1 MTTGDALGDD
11 AELHRAPQARVIS
24 PRPSHLTDEA
34 FDPNYEQVAPRPAV
48 SLRVPLRDLLVHAF
62 YNRRIILLTA
72 LLPVLAGIALAAFY
86 GAPRF
91 MAEASL
97 VVLVG
102 RENTSSAD
110 ITGANP
116 INLSITGL
124 KEVASEIDIIY
135 SNDVIDQTIRTIG
148 PAVLLPSIGE
158 GRVFGLL
165 PAPAPTDQVKA
176 VEDWF
181 RSRLRAAVQSDTNVL
196 HITFI
201 HSDRA
206 LAIRTLSVLID
217 AYLSH
222 RRQVYANVTS
232 GYLSSELTGYT
243 TRLNALEAQIQAV
256 KADYGVLDI
265 TKDIATAADRI
276 DRIQRAKDDLTE
288 RREAARAQA
297 TAAAAKLAAAPRSVF
312 AGRDQTN
319 QHGNDD
325 SRNALLRLQV
335 ERDHLAAQYESS
347 YPPLAELDRKI
358 ASTRSAIATA
368 QRTNSTATR
377 DERNPTWDTLNNQVL
392 AAQIQQ
398 SSLDQQ
404 LQQVES
410 ELVPAQ
416 ARATALLTAEAK
428 LRDLGRSRDVLE
440 TSYRQ
445 FASREAS
452 ARIDEDAA
460 RERNANVHV
469 VQQPTAP
476 YRGSSLRASFLVAG
490 VLGGVLLAGAAA
502 VLSTM
507 LRNVYILPS
516 EAERHLRIP
525 VVADVPVGPRQFGT
539 PAGARPL
546 ANLAVMLL
554 DISTAGERF
563 GVFQF
568 VSTERDAVA
577 GAMVRALATEFAV
590 IHNLKTLLIDMQGD
604 GRDHL
609 AALGRGAGLSRNAS
623 DASLSIQ
630 PTATPTLFVALDG
643 ANSDLANTRT
653 LLPQARRMIRGLRTS
668 YDMVLTIAPPVA
680 DDYAAR
686 RLATL
691 VDANLLVLQADRTS
705 AGTAAAL
712 CESLLAAGA
721 AIFGAVLT
729 GPRTYV
735 PRSILR
741 WL

>member
-1 MTTGDALGDD
+1 MTIGDAVGDD
-11 AELHRAPQARVIS
+11 AELHGAPQARVVS
-24 PRPSHLTDEA
+24 PRLSQLTDEA
-34 FDPNYEQVAPRPAV
+34 FDPSYEQVPPRKAV

-62 YNRRIILLTA
+62 YNRRVILLTA
-72 LLPVLAGIALAAFY
+72 LLPVLAGIGLAVVY
-86 GAPRF
+86 GGARF
-91 MAEASL
+91 TADATL

-102 RENTSSAD
+102 RENTSSSD
-110 ITGANP
+110 ITGASP

-148 PAVLLPSIGE
+148 PAVLLPSIGQ
-158 GRVFGLL
+158 GRLFGLL
-165 PAPAPTDQVKA
+165 PAPAPSDQVKA
-176 VEDWF
+176 LEDWF
-181 RSRLRAAVQSDTNVL
+181 RSRLRAAVQNDTNVL
-196 HITFI
+196 HVTFI
-201 HSDRA
+201 HPDRA

-217 AYLSH
+217 AYFSH

-232 GYLSSELTGYT
+232 SYLSTELTGYT
-243 TRLNALEAQIQAV
+243 SRLGALEAQIQAV
-256 KADYGVLDI
+256 KAEYGVLDI
-265 TKDIATAADRI
+265 AKDITTASERI
-276 DRIQRAKDDLTE
+276 DRIQRVKDELTE

-297 TAAAAKLAAAPRSVF
+297 TAGAAKLAAEPRSVF
-312 AGRDQTN
+312 ASRDLTN
-319 QHGNDD
+319 QHANDD
-325 SRNALLRLQV
+325 SRNALLRLRV
-335 ERDHLAAQYESS
+335 ERDHLAVQYESN
-347 YPPLAELDRKI
+347 YPPLVELDRKI
-358 ASTRSAIATA
+358 ASTQAAIANA

-377 DERNPTWDTLNNQVL
+377 DVRNPTWDTLNDKVL
-392 AAQIQQ
+392 AAQIEQAA
-398 SSLDQQ
+398 LDQQ

-410 ELVPAQ
+410 ELVPAK
-416 ARATALLTAEAK
+416 ARAAALLTAEAK
-428 LRDLGRSRDVLE
+428 LRELNRSRDVLE
-440 TSYRQ
+440 ASYRQ

-476 YRGSSLRASFLVAG
+476 YRGASLRLSFLAAG
-490 VLGGVLLAGAAA
+490 LLGGVLLAGAAA

-525 VVADVPVGPRQFGT
+525 VVADVPVGPRQIGT
-539 PAGARPL
+539 PAGARPI

-554 DISTAGERF
+554 DISTAAERF

-568 VSTERDAVA
+568 VSTEQDAVA
-577 GAMVRALATEFAV
+577 GSLVRALATEFAV

-609 AALGRGAGLSRNAS
+609 AALGRGVGLSRNAA
-623 DASLSIQ
+623 DANLSIQ

-653 LLPQARRMIRGLRTS
+653 VLPQARRMLRSLRTS
-668 YDMVLTIAPPVA
+668 YDMVLTVAPPVT

-691 VDANLLVLQADRTS
+691 VDANLIVLQADRTS

-721 AIFGAVLT
+721 AIFGTVLT

-735 PRSILR
+735 PRFILR